1 MSSDHQ
7 VAAALA
13 GEAAN
18 RLLELQ
24 ERAVATRTTGWQ
36 LEYTGDEVAH
46 DLLMGR
52 LAHERPEDPV
62 LSEEG
67 ADRRRERVDS
77 SRAWIVDPLD
87 GSAGF
92 GAGSVEWAVHV
103 ALTTD
108 GLPTAAAVGAPGLG
122 GVFSTG
128 EVQPLASPAEDRR
141 PIVVTG
147 RSKAW
152 SVGRH
157 LADALD
163 ADLASCG
170 SSGFKTM
177 LVLGGHADVYAH
189 PSPLYEWDVCAPAAV
204 AAAHGLAVCDPS
216 GAELRFNRF
225 DPVVPGLI
233 VARPELIDAT
243 LAALR

>member
-1 MSSDHQ
+1 M
-7 VAAALA
+7 
-13 GEAAN
+13 
-18 RLLELQ
+18 
-24 ERAVATRTTGWQ
+24 ATRTTGWQ

-67 ADRRRERVDS
+67 ADRRSERVGS

-128 EVQPLASPAEDRR
+128 DVQPLTLPAEDRR

-147 RSKAW
+147 RSKAGTSLMRW
-152 SVGRH
+152 TPILRAVDRPVSRRCWCSVVTPMSTPIPRR
-157 LADALD
+157 
-163 ADLASCG
+163 SM
-170 SSGFKTM
+170 SGTC
-177 LVLGGHADVYAH
+177 V
-189 PSPLYEWDVCAPAAV
+189 PRPQSPLRMVW
-204 AAAHGLAVCDPS
+204 PS
-216 GAELRFNRF
+216 
-225 DPVVPGLI
+225 
-233 VARPELIDAT
+233 AT
-243 LAALR
+243 RRGPNFASIGSIPSCRA

>member
-1 MSSDHQ
+1 VSSDHQ

-13 GEAAN
+13 GEAAD

-67 ADRRRERVDS
+67 ADRRSERVGS

-87 GSAGF
+87 GSA
-92 GAGSVEWAVHV
+92 
-103 ALTTD
+103 
-108 GLPTAAAVGAPGLG
+108 
-122 GVFSTG
+122 
-128 EVQPLASPAEDRR
+128 
-141 PIVVTG
+141 
-147 RSKAW
+147 
-152 SVGRH
+152 GRH

-170 SSGFKTM
+170 SSGFKTL

-204 AAAHGLAVCDPS
+204 AAAHGLAVCDPA

-243 LAALR
+243 IAALR